1 MNEDRRASPLE
12 RDDVHELLEELGTV
26 PTSDTRIG
34 RARARALDW
43 AYRVT
48 TWGPTRPV
56 AEVGWRVYRRDQQAA
71 GSVLAAA
78 IAYRM
83 FVWLLPLAL
92 VLVGGLGLYASA
104 ADEDAEQ
111 IAEGSLGRY
120 LADSV
125 AAAATGTSTLARI
138 VIVVSGTVIFLYESY
153 VLLRTLR
160 AVSSFTWGIPVRP
173 LRHAPVATLVF
184 LALLLGAV
192 VVAALIAPI
201 QDLAVPP
208 FGLLIAL
215 ASLLVLPA
223 FYMLTTLLL
232 LPHGARH
239 WTDLVPGAVLFY
251 VAVTLIHMFN
261 VLILYP
267 WVARKEETYGVLG
280 VAAGLLFSLFVVGR
294 AFELSSALNA
304 VLLADR
310 RGRRRGRAPA
320 GARPAD
326 PGQTVSSDPPR

>member
-1 MNEDRRASPLE
+1 MVAMTEARGRTPLE
-12 RDDVHELLEELGTV
+12 RDDIHELLDELGSQ
-26 PTSDTRIG
+26 PMPDTRLG
-34 RARARALDW
+34 RTRARALDW

-71 GSVLAAA
+71 GSVMAAA

-83 FVWLLPLAL
+83 FIWMLPLAL
-92 VLVGGLGLYASA
+92 VLVAGLGLYASA
-104 ADEDAEQ
+104 ANQDATQ
-111 IAEGSLGRY
+111 IAESSLGRY

-125 AAAATGTSTLARI
+125 AAAATGTSTWARI
-138 VIVVSGTVIFLYESY
+138 VIVVSGTVVFLYESY

-192 VVAALIAPI
+192 VVAALIGPI
-201 QDLAVPP
+201 QDLAIPP

-215 ASLLVLPA
+215 ASLMVLPA
-223 FYMLTTLLL
+223 FYVLTTLLL

-251 VAVTLIHMFN
+251 VAVTLIHLFN
-261 VLILYP
+261 TLILYP

-280 VAAGLLFSLFVVGR
+280 VAAGLLFSLFVFGR
-294 AFELSSALNA
+294 AFEVSSALNA
-304 VLLADR
+304 VLLEDR
-310 RGRRRGRAPA
+310 RGRRRGRAP
-320 GARPAD
+320 G
-326 PGQTVSSDPPR
+326 